1 MKKYIILELIPT
13 ASTKEKGDI
22 IQLSAIKLNELTLI
36 DRFDYRITDDK
47 IPLTNLKEMI
57 NKKCKIFISISNET
71 KLFLLKNGLIDKD
84 IVDIYEMKTVVNEKK
99 EMVNLYQLNKKDID
113 NNEKV
118 NEIKA
123 TKLFIAKENGLNN
136 KLFLRSLEIL
146 NEITKK
152 RKIFLNVDKIARTCN
167 NFAINKSDLILKLK
181 SYCEKELV
189 DSSKKDF
196 TSECAL
202 LESMNKIFN

>member
-1 MKKYIILELIPT
+1 
-13 ASTKEKGDI
+13 
-22 IQLSAIKLNELTLI
+22 
-36 DRFDYRITDDK
+36 
-47 IPLTNLKEMI
+47 MI

-84 IVDIYEMKTVVNEKK
+84 IVDIYEMKTIVNEKK

-113 NNEKV
+113 NSEKV
-118 NEIKA
+118 KEIKS

-152 RKIFLNVDKIARTCN
+152 RKIFLNVDNIARTCN
-167 NFAINKSDLILKLK
+167 NFAINKSDLTLRMK

-196 TSECAL
+196 TSEYSL
-202 LESMNKIFN
+202 LESLNKIFN

>member
-1 MKKYIILELIPT
+1 
-13 ASTKEKGDI
+13 
-22 IQLSAIKLNELTLI
+22 
-36 DRFDYRITDDK
+36 
-47 IPLTNLKEMI
+47 
-57 NKKCKIFISISNET
+57 
-71 KLFLLKNGLIDKD
+71 
-84 IVDIYEMKTVVNEKK
+84 MKTIVNEKK

-113 NNEKV
+113 NSEKV
-118 NEIKA
+118 NEIKS

-152 RKIFLNVDKIARTCN
+152 RKIFLNVDKIAKTCN
-167 NFAINKSDLILKLK
+167 NFAINKSDLTLRMK

-196 TSECAL
+196 TSEYSL
-202 LESMNKIFN
+202 LESLNKIFN